1 MYSKPLRRGGR
12 DTENET
18 VATGVPE
25 LIWRAQKDPAYVWS
39 PQSAL
44 CSGNPSD
51 DMSVIR
57 YGAGTLT
64 ATNTY
69 VKIEVGMRDP
79 MRYNV
84 VVVFVTTTQSAF
96 T

>member
-1 MYSKPLRRGGR
+1 VIGSSPAAPQGPALRF
-12 DTENET
+12 
-18 VATGVPE
+18 
-25 LIWRAQKDPAYVWS
+25 
-39 PQSAL
+39 
-44 CSGNPSD
+44 GNPTD
-51 DMSVIR
+51 DIRVIR
-57 YGAGTLT
+57 HGAGTLT

-69 VKIEVGMRDP
+69 VKIEVGVRDP

>member
-1 MYSKPLRRGGR
+1 MGRGY
-12 DTENET
+12 NE
-18 VATGVPE
+18 P
-25 LIWRAQKDPAYVWS
+25 
-39 PQSAL
+39 AL
-44 CSGNPSD
+44 CVGNPSD

-57 YGAGTLT
+57 HGAGTLT

-69 VKIEVGMRDP
+69 VKIEVGMRNP